1 MAVLMKILQVVL
13 ALSLL
18 VLVHEFGHY
27 FFARLFKIKVEKF
40 YLFFDAGFALFK
52 WKPKK
57 SDTEYG
63 IGWLPLGGYCKIAGM
78 IDESMDKDQ
87 IKAEP
92 QPWEFRS
99 HPAWQRFFVL
109 FGGVFFNVILAIVLY
124 ACLMGVWGEQYIKN
138 SDVNTGIATNS
149 LGQEIG
155 FRNADKII
163 SFDGKPVEKF
173 DELRLQLIQEQA
185 KQATVERDGKSVDVS
200 IDPVYMPAILESADL
215 FDYGIPFVV
224 KEVPDTS
231 INASAGLMEGDRI
244 LALCIPAKDSTATD
258 TLFAAESGRTLMFSE
273 VRDFT
278 SAHPG
283 SRITA
288 TILGDK
294 DSLQTLQIPLKVSD
308 EGMIGVAIDGDLSK
322 YYKITEKKYSF
333 LEAIPAGIKRAGQQ
347 ISNYWK
353 QLKLIFTPKTKAY
366 KSVGSFIAIGQIFPG
381 FWNWHAF
388 WSITA
393 FLSIMLAV
401 LNILPIPA
409 LDGGHIMF
417 TLYEMI
423 TGRKPSDKFLM
434 AAQTVGMILL
444 IGLMILAFG
453 NDIFRLLK

>member
-1 MAVLMKILQVVL
+1 MAIFMKILQVVL

-40 YLFFDAGFALFK
+40 YLFFDAGFALFR

-78 IDESMDKDQ
+78 IDESMDKEQ
-87 IKAEP
+87 MKSEP

-109 FGGVFFNVILAIVLY
+109 FGGVFFNVILAVVLY
-124 ACLMGVWGEQYIKN
+124 SCIMASWGEEYIKN
-138 SDVNTGIATNS
+138 EDVTTGIATNS
-149 LGQEIG
+149 LGREIG
-155 FRNADKII
+155 FRNADKVIG
-163 SFDGKPVEKF
+163 FDGTPVEKF
-173 DELRLQLIQEQA
+173 DELRLQLIQDQA
-185 KQATVERDGKSVDVS
+185 KTATVEREGQSQEIA

-215 FDYGIPFVV
+215 FEYGIPFVV
-224 KEVPDTS
+224 AEVPDTS
-231 INASAGLMEGDRI
+231 LNASAGLMKGDRL
-244 LALCIPAKDSTATD
+244 LALNVPAQDSTAQD
-258 TLFAAESGRTLMFSE
+258 TTLLSEGRTLMFTEVLEFISE
-273 VRDFT
+273 
-278 SAHPG
+278 HPG
-283 SRITA
+283 RQVMA
-288 TILGDK
+288 TVQRDA
-294 DSLQTLQIPLKVSD
+294 DSLELLQIPLQISP
-308 EGMIGVAIDGDLSK
+308 EGFFGIVVEGDLSK
-322 YYKITEKKYSF
+322 FYNITKRKYSF
-333 LEAIPAGIKRAGQQ
+333 LQAIPAGIKKAGEQ

-381 FWNWHAF
+381 YWNWRAF

-409 LDGGHIMF
+409 LDGGHILF

-423 TGRKPSDKFLM
+423 TGRKPSDKFLI

>member
-1 MAVLMKILQVVL
+1 MAIFMKILQVVL

-40 YLFFDAGFALFK
+40 YLFFDAGFALFR

-57 SDTEYG
+57 SETEYG

-78 IDESMDKDQ
+78 IDESMDKEQ
-87 IKAEP
+87 MKSEP
-92 QPWEFRS
+92 KPWEFRS

-109 FGGVFFNVILAIVLY
+109 FGGVFFNVILAVILY
-124 ACLMGVWGEQYIKN
+124 SCIMASWGEEYIKN
-138 SDVNTGIATNS
+138 EDVTTGIATNS
-149 LGQEIG
+149 LGREIG
-155 FRNADKII
+155 FRNADKVI

-173 DELRLQLIQEQA
+173 DELRLQLIQDQA
-185 KQATVERDGKSVDVS
+185 KTATVEREGQSQNIS

-215 FDYGIPFVV
+215 FEYGIPFVV
-224 KEVPDTS
+224 AEIPDTS
-231 INASAGLMEGDRI
+231 LNANAGLMKGDRL
-244 LALCIPAKDSTATD
+244 LALNIPAKDSTAQD
-258 TLFAAESGRTLMFSE
+258 TTLLSEGRSLMFTE
-273 VRDFT
+273 VLEFI

-283 SRITA
+283 RQVTA
-288 TILGDK
+288 TVQRDA
-294 DSLQTLQIPLKVSD
+294 DSLQLLQIPLQISP
-308 EGMIGVAIDGDLSK
+308 EGFFGVVVEADLSK
-322 YYKITEKKYSF
+322 YYKITRQKYSF
-333 LEAIPAGIKRAGQQ
+333 LQAIPAGIKKAGEQ

-381 FWNWHAF
+381 YWNWRAF

-409 LDGGHIMF
+409 LDGGHILF

-423 TGRKPSDKFLM
+423 TGRKPSDKFLI

>member
-1 MAVLMKILQVVL
+1 MAVFMKILQVVL

-40 YLFFDAGFALFK
+40 YLFFDAGFALFR

-78 IDESMDKDQ
+78 IDESMDKEQ
-87 IKAEP
+87 MKKEP

-109 FGGVFFNVILAIVLY
+109 FGGVFFNVILAVILY
-124 ACLMGVWGEQYIKN
+124 SCIMASWGEEYIKN
-138 SDVNTGIATNS
+138 EDVTTGIATNS
-149 LGQEIG
+149 LGREIG
-155 FRNADKII
+155 FRNADKVI

-185 KQATVERDGKSVDVS
+185 KTAIVEREGASQEIS

-224 KEVPDTS
+224 SEVPDTS
-231 INASAGLMEGDRI
+231 LNANAGLMKGDRL
-244 LALCIPAKDSTATD
+244 LALNIPARDSTQTD
-258 TLFAAESGRTLMFSE
+258 TTLLSKGRSLMFSE
-273 VRDFT
+273 VLEFF
-278 SAHPG
+278 AEHPG
-283 SRITA
+283 REVMA
-288 TILGDK
+288 TVQRDA
-294 DSLQTLQIPLKVSD
+294 DSLQLLQIPLQVSP
-308 EGMIGVAIDGDLSK
+308 EGFFGIVVEGDLSK
-322 YYKITEKKYSF
+322 FYNITRQKYTF
-333 LEAIPAGIKRAGQQ
+333 LQAIPAGIMKAGEQ

-381 FWNWHAF
+381 FWNWRAF

-409 LDGGHIMF
+409 LDGGHILF

-423 TGRKPSDKFLM
+423 TGRKPSDKFLI

>member
-1 MAVLMKILQVVL
+1 MAVFMKILQVVL

-40 YLFFDAGFALFK
+40 YLFFDAGFALFR

-78 IDESMDKDQ
+78 IDESMDKEQ
-87 IKAEP
+87 MKKEP

-109 FGGVFFNVILAIVLY
+109 FGGVFFNVILAVILY
-124 ACLMGVWGEQYIKN
+124 SCIMASWGEEYIKN
-138 SDVNTGIATNS
+138 EDVTTGIATNS
-149 LGQEIG
+149 LGREIG
-155 FRNADKII
+155 FRNADKVI

-185 KQATVERDGKSVDVS
+185 KTAVVEREGASQEIS

-224 KEVPDTS
+224 SEVPDTS
-231 INASAGLMEGDRI
+231 LNANAGLMKGDRL
-244 LALCIPAKDSTATD
+244 LALNIPARDSTQTD
-258 TLFAAESGRTLMFSE
+258 TTLLSKGRSLMFSE
-273 VRDFT
+273 VLEFI
-278 SAHPG
+278 AEHPG
-283 SRITA
+283 REVMA
-288 TILGDK
+288 TVQRDA
-294 DSLQTLQIPLKVSD
+294 DSLQLLQIPLQISP
-308 EGMIGVAIDGDLSK
+308 EGFFGIVVEGDLSK
-322 YYKITEKKYSF
+322 FYNVTKQKYT
-333 LEAIPAGIKRAGQQ
+333 LLQAIPAGIKKAGEQ

-381 FWNWHAF
+381 FWNWRAF

-409 LDGGHIMF
+409 LDGGHILF

-423 TGRKPSDKFLM
+423 TGRKPSDKFLI

>member
-40 YLFFDAGFALFK
+40 YLFFDAGFALFR

-78 IDESMDKDQ
+78 IDESMDKEQMKKD
-87 IKAEP
+87 P

-109 FGGVFFNVILAIVLY
+109 FGGVFFNVILAVVLY
-124 ACLMGVWGEQYIKN
+124 SCIMASWGEEYIKN
-138 SDVNTGIATNS
+138 EDVTTGIATNS
-149 LGQEIG
+149 LGREIG
-155 FRNADKII
+155 FRNADKVL

-185 KQATVERDGKSVDVS
+185 KTATVEREGANKEIA

-215 FDYGIPFVV
+215 FEYGIPFVV
-224 KEVPDTS
+224 AEVPDTS
-231 INASAGLMEGDRI
+231 INASAGLMKGDRL
-244 LALCIPAKDSTATD
+244 LALNIPAQDSTAQD
-258 TLFAAESGRTLMFSE
+258 TTLLSEGRTLMFTE
-273 VRDFT
+273 VLEFI
-278 SAHPG
+278 SSHPG
-283 SRITA
+283 KTA
-288 TILGDK
+288 MATVQRDA
-294 DSLQTLQIPLKVSD
+294 DSLQLLQIPLQISP
-308 EGMIGVAIDGDLSK
+308 EGFFGVVVEGDLSK
-322 YYKITEKKYSF
+322 FYNITKRKYSF
-333 LEAIPAGIKRAGQQ
+333 LQAIPAGIKKAGEQ

-381 FWNWHAF
+381 YWNWRAF

-409 LDGGHIMF
+409 LDGGHILF

-423 TGRKPSDKFLM
+423 TGRKPSDKFLI